1 MLERLAIVETR
12 LEGLDSRMGRLEV
25 RMDRLEGRMDG
36 IDGRLR
42 GVETGLATLT
52 ERVAHLPSK
61 SFIVTGLLTS
71 LAILTALALFQ
82 DRLQALLGL

>member
-1 MLERLAIVETR
+1 MMERLAIVEAKLTGV
-12 LEGLDSRMGRLEV
+12 EG
-25 RMDRLEGRMDG
+25 RMDRLETRMDRPEGRMDG

-61 SFIVTGLLTS
+61 GFIVTST
-71 LAILTALALFQ
+71 LAVLAAVAGFSTFGENL
-82 DRLQALLGL
+82 RVWLGL